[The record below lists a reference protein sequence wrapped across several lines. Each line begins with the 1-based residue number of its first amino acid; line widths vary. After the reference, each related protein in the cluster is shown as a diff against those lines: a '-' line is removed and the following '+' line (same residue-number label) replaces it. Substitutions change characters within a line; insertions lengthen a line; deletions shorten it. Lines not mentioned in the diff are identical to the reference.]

1 MTPIQAPLVRGAG
14 TPPPALKSEPYV
26 LVVDDEA
33 VVREFLG
40 RCIHTAGFAVQYAS
54 GAAEALEMMVATPA
68 AAVLCDIRMP
78 GQDGL
83 WLVER
88 LHAHWPTVPV
98 VMTSAI
104 DDPHTMA
111 RARALGAVEYVTK
124 PVQAAQLMEI
134 LNRIMASGGG
144 NTATKDDSE
153 ATIREA
159 SDQEEHRIEAEYA
172 LETPLRCP
180 ACGER
185 ICALKCVRLARSHVN
200 FTSTLPRRGR
210 VLACPHCLAIVPA
223 ELSNF

>member
-1 MTPIQAPLVRGAG
+1 MTPLQARVRGAG
-14 TPPPALKSEPYV
+14 TPQPARSSEPYV

-40 RCIHTAGFAVQYAS
+40 RCIHTSGFAVQYAS
-54 GAAEALEMMVATPA
+54 GAAEALEMMVAAPA

-104 DDPHTMA
+104 DDPDTVA
-111 RARALGAVEYVTK
+111 RARTLGAVEYVTK
-124 PVQAAQLMEI
+124 PVQTAQLVEI
-134 LNRIMASGGG
+134 LNRIMAPAPST
-144 NTATKDDSE
+144 TATNDEPDSSVPE
-153 ATIREA
+153 T

-172 LETPLRCP
+172 LETPVRCP

-185 ICALKCVRLARSHVN
+185 ISALKCIRLARSHVN